1 LVLLGCLPGF
11 TPPWRRCELL
21 CDLLGEITPPNP
33 RYNRVNISALGD
45 DARRLILERVKRK
58 RGFTKTPEALGIA
71 RGSLYNYLH
80 GVRRVPDNIV
90 YRALQHIEESEFN
103 EIVEGLNRLRAIGI
117 IRGDRS
123 MDYSLILQAIAL
135 ATRDEHL
142 KHTLL
147 RFTAE
152 NFRED
157 LEKTLGRCWAQA

>member
-1 LVLLGCLPGF
+1 M
-11 TPPWRRCELL
+11 
-21 CDLLGEITPPNP
+21 
-33 RYNRVNISALGD
+33 
-45 DARRLILERVKRK
+45 
-58 RGFTKTPEALGIA
+58 
-71 RGSLYNYLH
+71 
-80 GVRRVPDNIV
+80 PDNIV

-142 KHTLL
+142 KHALL

>member
-1 LVLLGCLPGF
+1 M
-11 TPPWRRCELL
+11 
-21 CDLLGEITPPNP
+21 
-33 RYNRVNISALGD
+33 
-45 DARRLILERVKRK
+45 
-58 RGFTKTPEALGIA
+58 
-71 RGSLYNYLH
+71 
-80 GVRRVPDNIV
+80 PDNIV
-90 YRALQHIEESEFN
+90 YRALQHIDESEFN

-142 KHTLL
+142 KRTLL